1 MRAVLLAYSVHP
13 AALGRETRQDDLH
26 TSHQHDEHRE
36 RYRRRCALVR
46 QQVGA
51 NECTAELNWFGQG
64 PADSCTGSQPCDL
77 GAIVLT
83 FKPAPCLSGLGR
95 YAKLSIATLR
105 CHSLARI
112 GRLEADFGASAAS
125 RCMKASGNITQ
136 WVMPPRQAV
145 LSLSA
150 NCTAA

>member
-26 TSHQHDEHRE
+26 TSYQHDEHRE

-51 NECTAELNWFGQG
+51 NEYIAELNWVGQG
-64 PADSCTGSQPCDL
+64 LADSRTGSQPCDL

-95 YAKLSIATLR
+95 AVPVS
-105 CHSLARI
+105 
-112 GRLEADFGASAAS
+112 GRLRLATSGHSAAAGLEAS
-125 RCMKASGNITQ
+125 KASSC
-136 WVMPPRQAV
+136 VPA
-145 LSLSA
+145 
-150 NCTAA
+150 